1 MSDSSAGLVLV
12 GHGSHLNPDSARPVF
27 DHADRIRAVDAF
39 REVREAF
46 WKEEPSPR
54 EVLRTIA
61 ADEVYIVPV
70 FMSAGYFT
78 NDVLPREFR
87 LTGNE
92 PLDVDKAV
100 HYADPVGTHP
110 SMAAVI
116 ERRALAAIG
125 DARRGD
131 DVGLA
136 IVGHGTDRNPDS
148 ARAARDQAD
157 RIRASEQFATVRTL
171 FMDEEPSVAAVY
183 DELPTQDIAV
193 VPFFVADGYHT
204 REDIP
209 DLLGIGDETDRN
221 RDGSW
226 TVSGRRVWYTGA
238 VGTAPLVAVVAL
250 ERARD
255 AGATV
260 TNAIGRLRDGMAVP
274 TP

>member
-12 GHGSHLNPDSARPVF
+12 GHGSHLNPDSTRPVF

-39 REVREAF
+39 HEVREAF
-46 WKEEPSPR
+46 WKVEPSAR
-54 EVLRTIA
+54 EVLRTVA
-61 ADEVYIVPV
+61 GDEIYIVPV

-78 NDVLPREFR
+78 SEVLPREFR
-87 LTGNE
+87 LTGDE
-92 PLDVDKAV
+92 PLDVDKSV

-116 ERRALAAIG
+116 ERRALSAIG
-125 DARRGD
+125 DARQGG

-136 IVGHGTDRNPDS
+136 ILGHGTDRNPDS
-148 ARAARDQAD
+148 ARAARDHAD
-157 RIRASEQFATVRTL
+157 RIRASGRFATVRTL
-171 FMDEEPSVAAVY
+171 YMDEEPSVATIY
-183 DELPTQDIAV
+183 DEFPTLDIAV

-209 DLLGIGDETDRN
+209 DLLGVGDATDRN

-226 TVSGRRVWYTGA
+226 AVSGRRVWYTGA
-238 VGTAPLVAVVAL
+238 VGTAPLVAAVAL
-250 ERARD
+250 ERARN

-260 TNAIGRLRDGMAVP
+260 TNAIGRLRDGMEVP